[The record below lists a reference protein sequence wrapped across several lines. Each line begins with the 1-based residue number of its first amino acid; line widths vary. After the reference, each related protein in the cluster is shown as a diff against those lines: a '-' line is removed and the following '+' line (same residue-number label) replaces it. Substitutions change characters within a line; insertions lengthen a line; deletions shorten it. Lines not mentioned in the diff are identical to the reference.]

1 MEKREREKWMS
12 GDERREEEFFFITSD
27 DGNVDEDIV
36 VY

>member
-1 MEKREREKWMS
+1 MEKREKWMS
-12 GDERREEEFFFITSD
+12 GDEPREEEFFFITSD